1 MAKKEKAPK
10 QAKVKRPKGRGM
22 FSQFREQIAFL
33 KEADPKALPFGILF
47 GSLMFVFITAVGVI
61 LTGLAFLGMVI
72 WVILAIVT
80 GYLTIL
86 LTLTRRAN
94 TAIFKKY
101 EDEPGRLSITVGTLT
116 RRRWKG
122 TNQPVAV
129 NAKTRDMVFR
139 IVGPAGVVLM
149 AEGQK
154 TSARALLED
163 ERRKVQR
170 LASGVTV
177 HTFYSAQ
184 DGEGVPLGQLH
195 KKISRLKRS
204 LTRAEIT
211 AVQNRLASIDSRSSL
226 PIPKG
231 IDPMKVRASR
241 RIQ

>member
-1 MAKKEKAPK
+1 MAKKEKVRK
-10 QAKVKRPKGRGM
+10 PKGKGL
-22 FSQFREQIAFL
+22 FSQFREQVKFL
-33 KEADPKALPFGILF
+33 KEVDPKAMPVGILY
-47 GSLMFVFITAVGVI
+47 GSLMFLLILITGAFVSGFQ
-61 LTGLAFLGMVI
+61 FLGIVI
-72 WVILAIVT
+72 WAVLAIVT
-80 GYLTIL
+80 GYLTLL
-86 LTLTRRAN
+86 LTMTRRAN

-101 EDEPGRLSITVGTLT
+101 EDEPGRISITVGTLT
-116 RRRWKG
+116 RKRWKG

-129 NAKTRDMVFR
+129 NPRTKDMVFR

-149 AEGQK
+149 AEGAK
-154 TSARALLED
+154 TSAKAMLEE

-195 KKISRLKRS
+195 KKVAKLKRTLS
-204 LTRAEIT
+204 RAEIT
-211 AVQNRLASIDSRSSL
+211 AVQNRLASIDSRSGL

-231 IDPMKVRASR
+231 IDPMKMRTSR